1 MVSIGPARTFFV
13 VMREQ
18 SGDALGRIR
27 THNPLV
33 RSQVLYPLSYEGG
46 RNPSIS
52 ITMQQMLVEIDPR
65 RSLLPTR
72 DAVLYLDCR
81 QLSAKK

>member
-1 MVSIGPARTFFV
+1 
-13 VMREQ
+13 
-18 SGDALGRIR
+18 
-27 THNPLV
+27 
-33 RSQVLYPLSYEGG
+33 
-46 RNPSIS
+46 
-52 ITMQQMLVEIDPR
+52 MQQMLVEIDPR